1 MTPEQAELEIKCLRQ
16 QLLNLQDMF
25 CNHVHEGTTDKPLI
39 IRQRQTNNQKPT
51 KQGNVNL
58 K

>member
-25 CNHVHEGTTDKPLI
+25 CNHVHEGRTDKPLI
-39 IRQRQTNNQKPT
+39 IRQRQTNNQSST
-51 KQGNVNL
+51 KGDKQ
-58 K
+58 

>member
-25 CNHVHEGTTDKPLI
+25 CNHVHECTTDKPLI
-39 IRQRQTNNQKPT
+39 VRDRPLNKTNEIG
-51 KQGNVNL
+51 GNP
-58 K
+58 